1 MVFTPVR
8 RIAMIYVVTGMTLE
22 GWQHCQCLLSN
33 ADTKRIQ
40 YSKKIITDYHT
51 EME

>member
-22 GWQHCQCLLSN
+22 GKARFGNIAKLAKCLLSLSHSN
-33 ADTKRIQ
+33 ADT
-40 YSKKIITDYHT
+40 
-51 EME
+51 E